1 MNISYEFR
9 FLSVFFNKT
18 KLKSVL
24 LQLLPS
30 MNKIT
35 NSFTGQFK
43 YASKKSTHLQVN
55 FNMAA
60 KKVT

>member
-1 MNISYEFR
+1 MNFV
-9 FLSVFFNKT
+9 FKVFFNKT

-30 MNKIT
+30 MNKIS
-35 NSFTGQFK
+35 NSVTGQFK

-55 FNMAA
+55 LNMTG

>member
-9 FLSVFFNKT
+9 FLSVFNKT

-30 MNKIT
+30 MNKIS
-35 NSFTGQFK
+35 NPFTGQFK

-60 KKVT
+60 KKVK

>member
-9 FLSVFFNKT
+9 FLSVFNKT

-35 NSFTGQFK
+35 NSFTGQFQYGSQK
-43 YASKKSTHLQVN
+43 SKMNAL
-55 FNMAA
+55 
-60 KKVT
+60 

>member
-9 FLSVFFNKT
+9 FLSVFNKT

-55 FNMAA
+55 LNMAA